1 MQATRHRRHRGR
13 RTDSQPREVLAI
25 RLLVLGREN
34 GSGDLAMM
42 KRNCYNVVVFKPQT
56 QGLGGALRC
65 AGRGSPPTELVSPR
79 VPSPN
84 VLIGRHFTEIC
95 TETR

>member
-65 AGRGSPPTELVSPR
+65 AGRGTPPPLVEVVGLMFRTEDVVFYL
-79 VPSPN
+79 
-84 VLIGRHFTEIC
+84 F
-95 TETR
+95 